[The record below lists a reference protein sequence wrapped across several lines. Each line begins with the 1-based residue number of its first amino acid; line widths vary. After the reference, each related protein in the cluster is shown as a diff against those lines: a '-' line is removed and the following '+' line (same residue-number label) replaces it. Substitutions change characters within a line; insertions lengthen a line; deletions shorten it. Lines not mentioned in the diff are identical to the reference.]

1 MKRKWLAIPLV
12 TGLLAAGLTGASALA
27 HNGDGEGNTPKE
39 TWATKVAEILGI
51 EDEQTVKDALQQAT
65 REVRLDRLEH
75 RLSHMVEGGV
85 LTQGQADEYLAWYE
99 ARPEGLNL
107 HRGGHQFDGF
117 AGNETEGG
125 QPQSGFRGQGLAAKT
140 APELANALTEAK
152 AQTPGSFPTAE
163 SSLAGAWLAPG
174 LASGSVTGNSP
185 GRDNFHQGWAA
196 KSPAKFRVKYR
207 AMFQKEAVP
216 PTKDNSSGV

>member
-1 MKRKWLAIPLV
+1 VKRKWLAIPLV

-117 AGNETEGG
+117 AGSETEGG
-125 QPQSGFRGQGLAAKT
+125 QPQSGFRGQRFGG
-140 APELANALTEAK
+140 EDR
-152 AQTPGSFPTAE
+152 PGIGQRPD
-163 SSLAGAWLAPG
+163 GG
-174 LASGSVTGNSP
+174 QGSDTRQLPDGREFP
-185 GRDNFHQGWAA
+185 GR
-196 KSPAKFRVKYR
+196 
-207 AMFQKEAVP
+207 
-216 PTKDNSSGV
+216 GVARSRFGQRFGDR